1 MKTLCML
8 LNAMQHKISTDFFCA
23 FYQLTKTFLS
33 LCHCSITQSRPTLCN
48 PMDCNMPDLPVLHYL
63 LEFAQTHVHSVD
75 GAIQLSRPLLPPSSP
90 ALNLS
95 QHFRVF
101 SNESALHI
109 RWPKYWSFSSAS
121 VLPMNIQ
128 DWFPLRLTGLLSLLS
143 KGLSRVFSSTTVRK
157 HHPTIQQDD
166 STPHVGLVASL
177 HPLPT
182 TDWIRIEHRILDG
195 PIRFSLLRI

>member
-1 MKTLCML
+1 ML

-109 RWPKYWSFSSAS
+109 RWPKYWSFSSSNKYSELISFRFDGNPRDSQESPTAQFES
-121 VLPMNIQ
+121 INYLA
-128 DWFPLRLTGLLSLLS
+128 LSLLLQS
-143 KGLSRVFSSTTVRK
+143 YSHPHDYWRNHSFNYMDLCQQSDVF
-157 HHPTIQQDD
+157 
-166 STPHVGLVASL
+166 A
-177 HPLPT
+177 
-182 TDWIRIEHRILDG
+182 
-195 PIRFSLLRI
+195 F